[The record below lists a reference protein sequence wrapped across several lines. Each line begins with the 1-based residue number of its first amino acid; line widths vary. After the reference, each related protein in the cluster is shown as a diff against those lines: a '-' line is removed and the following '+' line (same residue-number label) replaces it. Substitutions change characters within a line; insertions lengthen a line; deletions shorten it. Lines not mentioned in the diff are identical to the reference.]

1 MGANRS
7 KSNNERRNCMKRNK
21 IIASSAAILFVIF
34 GIFMIGTTSVSAQSA
49 PDFTLTDLDGQ
60 KVSLSDYKGKVI
72 IVDFWATWCGP
83 CKMEIPSFI
92 KLQEDY
98 KDDVVV
104 LGISLDQGGPKV
116 VVPFAKKM
124 NINYPI
130 VYGDGSV
137 VQAYGGVRGIPTT
150 FVIDRDFNIQRKYVG
165 YTDHKVFEKDILA
178 FK

>member
-1 MGANRS
+1 MN
-7 KSNNERRNCMKRNK
+7 KHK
-21 IIASSAAILFVIF
+21 IIASISAVAFVVF
-34 GIFMIGTTSVSAQSA
+34 GIFMIGTTSVAAQEA
-49 PDFTLTDLDGQ
+49 PDFTLTDVEGK

-72 IVDFWATWCGP
+72 LLDFWATWCGP

-92 KLQEDY
+92 ELQNVY

-104 LGISLDQGGPKV
+104 LGVSLDQGGPSA
-116 VVPFAKKM
+116 VVPFVEKM
-124 NINYPI
+124 KINYPV
-130 VYGDGSV
+130 VYGDGTV
-137 VQAYGGVRGIPTT
+137 VKAYGGIRGIPTT

>member
-1 MGANRS
+1 
-7 KSNNERRNCMKRNK
+7 MKINK

-34 GIFMIGTTSVSAQSA
+34 GLLMIGTTSVEAQEA
-49 PDFTLTDLDGQ
+49 PNFTLTDLNGE
-60 KVSLSDYKGKVI
+60 KVSLSDFKGKVI

-92 KLQEDY
+92 QLQEKY
-98 KDDVVV
+98 QDDVVI
-104 LGISLDQGGPKV
+104 LGISLDQGGPKT

>member
-1 MGANRS
+1 MN
-7 KSNNERRNCMKRNK
+7 KNK
-21 IIASSAAILFVIF
+21 IIASAAAVLFVVF
-34 GIFMIGTTSVSAQSA
+34 GIFMIGTSSVSAQEA
-49 PDFTLTDLDGQ
+49 PDFTLTDLEGN
-60 KVSLSDYKGKVI
+60 KVSLSDFKGKVI

-92 KLQEDY
+92 KLQDDY
-98 KDDVVV
+98 QDDVVV
-104 LGISLDQGGPKV
+104 LGVSLDQGGPGV
-116 VVPFAKKM
+116 VVPFAEKM

-137 VQAYGGVRGIPTT
+137 VQAYGGIRGIPTT

-165 YTDHKVFEKDILA
+165 YRDHSVFEEDILA

>member
-1 MGANRS
+1 
-7 KSNNERRNCMKRNK
+7 MKKNK

-34 GIFMIGTTSVSAQSA
+34 GLLMIGTTSVEAQEA
-49 PDFTLTDLDGQ
+49 PNFTLTDLNGQ
-60 KVSLSDYKGKVI
+60 EVSLSDFKGKVI

-92 KLQEDY
+92 QLQEDY
-98 KDDVVV
+98 KDDVVI
-104 LGISLDQGGPKV
+104 LGISLDQGGPKT

-137 VQAYGGVRGIPTT
+137 VQADGGVRGIPTT

>member
-1 MGANRS
+1 
-7 KSNNERRNCMKRNK
+7 MKRNK
-21 IIASSAAILFVIF
+21 IIASSVAILFVIF
-34 GIFMIGTTSVSAQSA
+34 GVFMIGTTSVSAQEA

-60 KVSLSDYKGKVI
+60 KVSLSDFKGKVI

-92 KLQEDY
+92 QLQDDY
-98 KDDVVV
+98 KDDVVI
-104 LGISLDQGGPKV
+104 LGVSLDQGGPKV

-137 VQAYGGVRGIPTT
+137 VQAYGGIRGIPTT